1 MTVLMTSCKDELLY
15 DPSLIGEGEGSVS
28 FDMRFESIVPA
39 LAETRTQGEAIK
51 NIQNISVIVYDKS
64 FNLYKIYRST
74 DQELKG
80 LSISNS
86 NNYLAPD
93 RPKPGTTTQE
103 SNTDVATFSIDNIP
117 FGIYYF
123 YVVANLDIK
132 DEEAATPD
140 DLKNIAVTW
149 EPDWIPDPPTT
160 TDTPETPGTPDTRSA
175 NNLSNKAMFGYFRA
189 GDSEATTGFNA
200 PPVTVNKSPTNLS
213 AWVRRLASK
222 VTVAFDPSGLNES
235 VFIYIKSVTIH
246 DIPKTCYLGKD
257 NTPTS
262 KDQLIPNGETI
273 NYYKEGEG
281 NDPTKWLELNKG
293 KDPLTDPL
301 GSTEHKDSD
310 DALFFFENMQGDYE
324 GQRAYYKG
332 QIKGETGTS
341 INSAE
346 DKTPLAEDNNGN
358 LVNDFKDRVPYGT
371 YIEVEAYYDSRNTD
385 YPDHLSSG
393 PIKYRFMLG
402 QNTTYNYD
410 AIRNHHYH
418 LTLKFN
424 GWANEPDWHIV
435 YDEPEPTIVLPQEY
449 YISYLYNQS
458 MNLPVRILLR
468 EEDRDKYY
476 LHSEIIENNWIPY
489 NPEKGEAP
497 VSQIK
502 PLTDI
507 NGFAWDKTSYESTYT
522 YVDAEGHRKPVNY
535 VGFLSVR
542 KSDRTIVGNSMSY
555 SKEALK
561 ALEDYYSGQP
571 AKFIDGSTSEG
582 GGEEETILQ
591 VNTRAE
597 ACYYLD
603 KEAKDIPISPKPGSI
618 IEDDGTYSVSYV
630 KEDSQSEDNSSEGIK
645 SSTIVNVPFYTR
657 AKELVSATDF
667 TGNNPFYA
675 YQRKAVVRFT
685 LRDIKTDVEIEFKIK
700 NLNNQ
705 EEKVTYKDIPIYQV
719 RRIVNP
725 KGIWRAWDNDEPFKV
740 ELMHLTDGGSSEFLP
755 FDSEGKWRVS
765 VIADPDNLILIEGK
779 KLGEGEYY
787 EGSTGD
793 HIVFNYQ
800 PNGKLANRNQTRCGI
815 ILVEY
820 HDYTCN
826 HLIFVRQGYD
836 APVHLGDADW
846 SCYNA
851 VATSGNGSTEP
862 RQVPNTETVKVMV
875 TKSPLSIGSFFKR
888 CQYNY
893 AILESNNQN
902 FGWLENINGQ
912 LVTASLNGSNNSYI
926 ENLASWRE
934 FGGFA
939 WNAYNYSGNNSGDRR
954 DRSWADKWEAVGME
968 SGVRTDLTVP
978 TLENYQALRD
988 KCEYGY
994 GIVYADGATG
1004 VIRNLDE
1011 ACGFTDYNNNN
1022 NNGAGSTKGIRAC
1035 IVYNPKNGDQILFPL
1050 GAVGQGRRARRIS
1063 YIKGSPFK
1071 GIDAGALTYGGVDGL
1086 LNTSTY
1092 RPLTYNLYRSPG
1104 AIYWF
1109 KQPGKKKYAQGTEPY
1124 DIASWDINYYTL
1136 VFNPYSYMS
1145 LGGLE
1150 DNKTDHQGTNVSIS
1164 KGYVLGSDALPIK
1177 LIYR

>member
-1 MTVLMTSCKDELLY
+1 MKRYLLSIGTLLTFFMTVLMTSCKDELLY

-64 FNLYKIYRST
+64 FNLYKIYRSKAN
-74 DQELKG
+74 ELTN
-80 LSISNS
+80 LDIDYS
-86 NNYLAPD
+86 NNSLAPD
-93 RPKPGTTTQE
+93 RPDGTEKEEKGTA
-103 SNTDVATFSIDNIP
+103 VAKFSIDNIP

-140 DLKNIAVTW
+140 DLKDIAVTW
-149 EPDWIPDPPTT
+149 EPDWIPDDPPT
-160 TDTPETPGTPDTRSA
+160 TDTPDTPSTQSA
-175 NNLSNKAMFGYFRA
+175 NILSNKAMFGYFRA
-189 GDSEATTGFNA
+189 GESEATLGFNA
-200 PPVTVNKSPTNLS
+200 PPVTVNKSLTNLS

-262 KDQLIPNGETI
+262 EDQLIPNGETI
-273 NYYKEGEG
+273 NYFDEGEG

-293 KDPLTDPL
+293 SGIK

-341 INSAE
+341 INTAQ
-346 DKTPLAEDNNGN
+346 DKDTPLAEDNNGN

-371 YIEVEAYYDSRNTD
+371 YIEVEAYYDSRNTE

-435 YDEPEPTIVLPQEY
+435 YEESVPTIVLPTEY

-458 MNLPVRILLR
+458 MNLPVRILLK
-468 EEDRDKYY
+468 EGDRDKYY

-489 NPEKGEAP
+489 DPETGKAP
-497 VSQIK
+497 KAELGGLSN
-502 PLTDI
+502 I
-507 NGFAWDKTSYESTYT
+507 NGFAWDEPSYNSTY
-522 YVDAEGHRKPVNY
+522 VRDGKPVNY

-542 KSDRTIVGNSMSY
+542 KNDKTIVGNSMSHNA
-555 SKEALK
+555 EALK
-561 ALEDYYSGQP
+561 ALENYYLGQP
-571 AKFIDGSTSEG
+571 ATFEDASTSGTVEAT
-582 GGEEETILQ
+582 TIQ

-603 KEAKDIPISPKPGSI
+603 KAEKDIPISSKPGSVP
-618 IEDDGTYSVSYV
+618 IEDASDGAYSVSYA
-630 KEDSQSEDNSSEGIK
+630 DDG
-645 SSTIVNVPFYTR
+645 STIVNVPFYTR

-685 LRDIKTDVEIEFKIK
+685 LRDILTDEIIDFKDP
-700 NLNNQ
+700 NN
-705 EEKVTYKDIPIYQV
+705 ENKFISNKDIPIYQV

-755 FDSEGKWRVS
+755 FDSKGKWRVS
-765 VIADPDNLILIEGK
+765 VIAGPDNFILIERKNLGK
-779 KLGEGEYY
+779 GEYY
-787 EGSTGD
+787 EGSTGKP
-793 HIVFNYQ
+793 IVFEYK
-800 PNGKLANRNQTRCGI
+800 PNGKLSARDQTRCGI

-820 HDYTCN
+820 HDYTCK

-851 VATSGNGSTEP
+851 VATNGNGSTDP
-862 RQVPNTETVKVMV
+862 RQVPDNETVKVMV
-875 TKSPLSIGSFFKR
+875 TKNPLSIGSFFKR

-893 AILESNNQN
+893 AIVESNNQN
-902 FGWLENINGQ
+902 FGWLENISGQ
-912 LVTASLNGSNNSYI
+912 LVTASLNGSNTSYF
-926 ENLASWRE
+926 EQNMPWGG
-934 FGGFA
+934 FGGFG
-939 WNAYNYSGNNSGDRR
+939 WTDYGGNATRT
-954 DRSWADKWEAVGME
+954 DRSWADNWEAVGME
-968 SGVRTDLTVP
+968 TGIRTELTVP

-988 KCEYGY
+988 KCEFGY

-1004 VIRNLDE
+1004 VIKNLDD
-1011 ACGFTDYNNNN
+1011 ACGFTDYVNNN
-1022 NNGAGSTKGIRAC
+1022 NNGAGSTKGMRAC
-1035 IVYNPKNGDQILFPL
+1035 IVYNPDNGDQILFPL
-1050 GAVGQGRRARRIS
+1050 GAVGQGRRARAITPME
-1063 YIKGSPFK
+1063 GSPFP
-1071 GIDAGALTYGGVDGL
+1071 GVSVGALTYSGITGL
-1086 LNTSTY
+1086 LNSSTY
-1092 RPLTYNLYRSPG
+1092 RPLTYNIYRSSG
-1104 AIYWF
+1104 ALYWF
-1109 KQPGKKKYAQGTEPY
+1109 KKPGIKVYAANNEPK

-1145 LGGLE
+1145 LGGLN
-1150 DNKTDHQGTNVSIS
+1150 NKGGWIGTGPVDC
-1164 KGYVLGSDALPIK
+1164 SDALPIK
-1177 LIYR
+1177 FIYRSTTN